1 MLPTAYAS
9 APRVFQGSRFDVHS
23 VEVTGSDGARHRK
36 DVVAHPG
43 SVLIVPV
50 IDRDHVALI
59 RNYRLSSDQ
68 TLWEL
73 PAGTLE
79 PVGEDPLRCAQ
90 REIIEETGY
99 RAGRME
105 PLITFFACPGISTE
119 LMHAFVAHD
128 LEQVGQ
134 DLDTTESITPHVLPW
149 RRVMEMLAT
158 REIRDAKTIAGLL
171 YYDVFVRERSR

>member
-1 MLPTAYAS
+1 MLPSAYAS
-9 APRVFQGSRFDVHS
+9 SPRVFQGSRFDVHT
-23 VEVTGSDGARHRK
+23 VELPGADGRRHRK

-50 IDRDHVALI
+50 IDREHVVLI
-59 RNYRLSSDQ
+59 RNYRFSADEE
-68 TLWEL
+68 LWEL

-99 RAGRME
+99 RAGRMT
-105 PLITFFACPGISTE
+105 PLITFFVCPGISTE
-119 LMHAFVAHD
+119 LMHAFIAED
-128 LEQVGQ
+128 LQQVGQ
-134 DLDTTESITPHVLPW
+134 DLDTTETITPHVVAW
-149 RRVMEMLAT
+149 KRVMEMLAT

-171 YYDVFVRERSR
+171 YYDAFVRRIG